1 MKNQKLGEAL
11 ASRMSAITKD
21 SQTLSIASSG
31 RFSREIDNADE
42 YLIFYSLFPEA
53 GSFAVRTIVTNKS
66 MEHQGFAAYFES
78 NEWELIRYVTR
89 YNPHK
94 EAEHTVYQLWAH
106 PSGILAKMEIEFGDS
121 TNGKALRAYLRLHGE
136 TSFSEDEKDTGSKT
150 ATVDRIEFFSPMVSS
165 EEIEKQ
171 WNNLKE
177 VSRKSKVIESDEARL
192 GMISQDGGSYYVKNF
207 NMKNHLPDFV
217 YPDLHY
223 GENFE
228 EFHASLLK
236 KIGEETKGLILLHGN
251 PGTGK
256 TQYIRVLLNI
266 VAKMGKSVLY
276 VPPSFSAQLVE
287 PSMIEFVSNWVI
299 EEEKDCILLI
309 EDAEPLLETRTSGA
323 GRTTGISNLLNMTD
337 GLLNDILGL
346 TVIATF
352 NTEISK
358 IDDALLRPQ
367 RLLARKEFGKISEE
381 RATELAKKLNVP
393 LPKIDYP
400 ATLAEFYAAKKSST
414 VLIHEVKQEK
424 KIGFRK

>member
-1 MKNQKLGEAL
+1 
-11 ASRMSAITKD
+11 
-21 SQTLSIASSG
+21 
-31 RFSREIDNADE
+31 
-42 YLIFYSLFPEA
+42 
-53 GSFAVRTIVTNKS
+53 
-66 MEHQGFAAYFES
+66 MEHQGFVNYFES
-78 NEWELIRYVTR
+78 NEWELIRYATR

-94 EAEHTVYQLWAH
+94 ETEHTVYQLWAH
-106 PSGILAKMEIEFGDS
+106 PAGILAKMEVDFGEPS
-121 TNGKALRAYLRLHGE
+121 SERKIRTYLKLHGE
-136 TSFSEDEKDTGSKT
+136 LDFDENEKADSIKTS
-150 ATVDRIEFFSPMVSS
+150 TVDRIELFSPVASS
-165 EEIEKQ
+165 EQIEEQ

-177 VSRKSKVIESDEARL
+177 VARKSKVVDNGEARL
-192 GMISQDGGSYYVKNF
+192 GMISQEGGSYYVKNF
-207 NMKNHLPDFV
+207 NMKNHVPDFL

-228 EFHASLLK
+228 DFHTSLIK
-236 KIGEETKGLILLHGN
+236 KIGDETKGLILLHGK

-256 TQYIRVLLNI
+256 TQYIRVLLNL

-309 EDAEPLLETRTSGA
+309 EDAEPLLETRTTGA

-337 GLLNDILGL
+337 GLLNDVLGL
-346 TVIATF
+346 MVIATF

-367 RLLARKEFGKISEE
+367 RLLARKEFGKISED
-381 RATELAKKLNVP
+381 RAIALAEKLNIP
-393 LPKIDYP
+393 LPAIEYP

-414 VLIHEVKQEK
+414 VLIHEVKEEK

>member
-1 MKNQKLGEAL
+1 MKKQKLTETL
-11 ASRMSAITKD
+11 AQRMSAITND
-21 SQTLSIASSG
+21 SHNLSIASSG
-31 RFSREIDNADE
+31 RCSREIDNADE
-42 YLIFYSLFPEA
+42 YLIFYSLFPAA
-53 GSFAVRTIVTNKS
+53 GSFASRTIVTSKS
-66 MEHQGFAAYFES
+66 MEHQGFVNYFES
-78 NEWELIRYVTR
+78 NEWELIRYETR
-89 YNPHK
+89 FNPHK
-94 EAEHTVYQLWAH
+94 DIEHTVYQLWAH
-106 PSGILAKMEIEFGDS
+106 PAGVLAKMEVDFGES
-121 TNGKALRAYLRLHGE
+121 SSERKVRIFLKSHGE
-136 TSFSEDEKDTGSKT
+136 LEFDENEKPNSIKTS
-150 ATVDRIEFFSPMVSS
+150 TVDRIEVFSPVASS
-165 EEIEKQ
+165 EQIEEQ

-177 VSRKSKVIESDEARL
+177 VSRKSKVVDNGEARL
-192 GMISQDGGSYYVKNF
+192 GMISQEGGSYYVKNF
-207 NMKNHLPDFV
+207 NMKNHVPDFL

-228 EFHASLLK
+228 EFHASLIK
-236 KIGEETKGLILLHGN
+236 KIGDETKGLILLHGK

-256 TQYIRVLLNI
+256 TQYIRVLLNL

-337 GLLNDILGL
+337 GLLNDVLGL
-346 TVIATF
+346 MVIATF

-367 RLLARKEFGKISEE
+367 RLLARKEFGKISED
-381 RATELAKKLNVP
+381 RAIALAEKLNMP
-393 LPKIDYP
+393 LPSIEYP

-414 VLIHEVKQEK
+414 VLIHEVKENK